1 MNKTLI
7 NDKKTAGFV
16 VGVIAGII
24 IYRTWSTYQTLPS
37 DFLNLSQEEQSKIDN
52 IIIRNGK
59 PIGVCECLGKGKEK
73 CKGNGWVRDEN
84 GYQRCPYFEPF
95 DK

>member
-37 DFLNLSQEEQSKIDN
+37 DFL
-52 IIIRNGK
+52 
-59 PIGVCECLGKGKEK
+59 LGAFAA
-73 CKGNGWVRDEN
+73 WLMRT
-84 GYQRCPYFEPF
+84 
-95 DK
+95 